1 MPRQNN
7 GEVSS
12 SALQYADAGV
22 RGGLCRYED
31 NGDAVTNLVVTVNKT
46 DKSSIGG
53 YGSPEKFLQDNSFL
67 LGQQTFTGALRSGVQ
82 VSGI

>member
-1 MPRQNN
+1 M
-7 GEVSS
+7 G
-12 SALQYADAGV
+12 
-22 RGGLCRYED
+22 RGGVCRYED

-67 LGQQTFTGALRSGVQ
+67 LGQQTFTGAPPSRTQFTRLSSFRCFFGRLFHS
-82 VSGI
+82 